1 MAGACG
7 NKWRLCG
14 FGDRKREL
22 ESRRSRDFAR
32 ISSDYR
38 HQVRPGQG
46 LGQSKPYR
54 RPTSSI
60 DVLFCRWGKTSAS
73 VKSEVRWFQSL
84 ESSPFDD
91 LPEDCVA
98 YIISLTTPR
107 NACVASSVSKTFR
120 STTESNSVWEKFLPK
135 PCSYSWVASFHVEE
149 GALFHFVQ
157 QPCSNR
163 KWTKEKASG
172 KRCIMLSARQ
182 LAITWGN
189 SPQYWQ
195 WISIPEARFKEVPE
209 LVTGCPFK
217 INGAL
222 KAKILSPDT
231 RYSAY
236 VIYKAKDQIPD
247 VQKSFGV
254 GLIEHETPEGKKW
267 ERQYLTKLEKRR
279 DGWMEVKFGEFLN
292 HRGFM
297 DDRYKIGFYINEIKY
312 SYWTP
317 GFIIQG
323 IEFRPVKK
331 LW

>member
-1 MAGACG
+1 MHFQR
-7 NKWRLCG
+7 N
-14 FGDRKREL
+14 
-22 ESRRSRDFAR
+22 
-32 ISSDYR
+32 
-38 HQVRPGQG
+38 
-46 LGQSKPYR
+46 
-54 RPTSSI
+54 
-60 DVLFCRWGKTSAS
+60 VLF
-73 VKSEVRWFQSL
+73 
-84 ESSPFDD
+84 SSF
-91 LPEDCVA
+91 CVA
-98 YIISLTTPR
+98 AMVSITFGSAPAVTTG
-107 NACVASSVSKTFR
+107 
-120 STTESNSVWEKFLPK
+120 SVWEKFLP
-135 PCSYSWVASFHVEE
+135 PEYSSLIRPSRVFS
-149 GALFHFVQ
+149 
-157 QPCSNR
+157 SNKKR
-163 KWTKEKASG
+163 FSARCEDYVLIEDGKMSLCLDKARGTRTIMVSG
-172 KRCIMLSARQ
+172 KELDLTFSTFWQ
-182 LAITWGN
+182 L
-189 SPQYWQ
+189 
-195 WISIPEARFKEVPE
+195 ISDPDSRFKEVPE